1 MRAEKEGQTSVKTW
15 ALAREEC
22 RVTNDVAVCSFRERC
37 CPLRFGLLHQRYP
50 VWAGDGSPGFPET
63 PPRQNR
69 VSRVQ
74 DSMASQE
81 RTARMEKIVAL
92 CKRRG
97 FIFQSSEIYGGQNGF
112 WDYGPLGVELKRNVR
127 QAWWQDMVVANDPM
141 LPDSAAP
148 SGFSIVGIETSIIM
162 HPHVWKVS
170 GHYDL
175 FADMMVDCR
184 EAKGRYRL
192 DHMKGRWVHGALAA
206 KKPPGND
213 TPAPSE
219 VVGDYFVT
227 TMSDGPETSDAL
239 VKRACKLL
247 GVNSNET
254 HKLQWKSDIVSLSSI
269 AVDDY
274 GQVIAP
280 EAPTPGTLTPPRPF
294 NLMFETHTGALQS
307 DENKAFL
314 RPETAQGM
322 FVNFKN
328 VLDSSRVKVPFG
340 IAQIGKSFRNE
351 ITPRNFTF
359 RSREFEQ
366 MEMEFFCHPAESPQ
380 WYSYWRDRRMKWYT
394 TLGIQKENL
403 LLREHDKS
411 ELAHYSVGT
420 ADIEYAFPFL
430 DEGEYGELEGV
441 AHRGDFDLRSH
452 SEGKLDKQLNVEL
465 GPDGQPKYRGSGK
478 DLSYFD
484 DQTRER
490 FVPHVIEPAVGCDRT
505 TLAFLC
511 EAYHEDQAPDDKGE
525 MQTRVVLRL
534 HPRLAPVKV
543 AIFPLIKKDGQ
554 PEKALEIYKAF
565 KDAGINAQ
573 YDAQAAIGKRYRRMD
588 EIGTPWCI
596 TVDGE
601 TMQNGTVTIRDRDS
615 LSQDRVNIGELVE
628 LISRRLRD

>member
-1 MRAEKEGQTSVKTW
+1 
-15 ALAREEC
+15 
-22 RVTNDVAVCSFRERC
+22 
-37 CPLRFGLLHQRYP
+37 
-50 VWAGDGSPGFPET
+50 
-63 PPRQNR
+63 
-69 VSRVQ
+69 
-74 DSMASQE
+74 MASQE

-141 LPDSAAP
+141 LPDPVAP
-148 SGFSIVGIETSIIM
+148 CGFNIVGIETSVIM
-162 HPHVWKVS
+162 HPQVWKVS

-175 FADMMVDCR
+175 FADKMVDCR

-192 DHMKGRWVHGALAA
+192 DHMKGRWITGGLPQKAAPEGSAPVPAGAVE
-206 KKPPGND
+206 D
-213 TPAPSE
+213 W
-219 VVGDYFVT
+219 YVT
-227 TMSDGPETSDAL
+227 TMADGPEAGDAL
-239 VKRACKLL
+239 VKRACKLF
-247 GVNSNET
+247 GVKSNET
-254 HKLQWKSDIVSLSSI
+254 HKLAWKSEMSTLTSVP
-269 AVDDY
+269 VDKY
-274 GQVIAP
+274 SHVIGPDA
-280 EAPTPGTLTPPRPF
+280 TGPGTLTEPRDF
-294 NLMFETHTGALQS
+294 NLMMETNTGALQTA
-307 DENKAFL
+307 ENKAFL

-328 VLDSSRVKVPFG
+328 VLDSSRVRIPFG

-366 MEMEFFCHPAESPQ
+366 MEMEFFCHPAESPK
-380 WYSYWRDRRMKWYT
+380 WYSYWRDRRMKWYAS
-394 TLGIQKENL
+394 LGIKSENL
-403 LLREHDKS
+403 LLREHAKS

-452 SEGKLDKQLNVEL
+452 SEGKLDKNLQVEL

-490 FVPHVIEPAVGCDRT
+490 YVPHVIEPAAGCDRT

-511 EAYHEDQAPDDKGE
+511 EAYYEDQAPDDKGE
-525 MQTRVVLRL
+525 MQTRVVLKL

-543 AIFPLIKKDGQ
+543 AIFPLIKKEGH

-596 TVDGE
+596 TVDGQ
-601 TMQNGTVTIRDRDS
+601 TMTDGTVTLRDRDT
-615 LSQDRVNIGELVE
+615 LEQVRVPAHEIVDM
-628 LISRRLRD
+628 IAKRLRV